1 MGRWVLA
8 WVLVGCGG
16 TTSKGGDTGE
26 TGDVTT
32 ATGQT
37 TTTTTTTEPEVP
49 GGLAVS
55 FVPFTLL
62 EGGNVLDAQLLDMGD
77 GVGLPKERGEVDAGG
92 GVFLTG
98 ALSEMQAPDFMPE
111 ASWVGAVQVSEDE
124 QLPVELNGDVVGM
137 WYMGPFDY
145 HLEPGFGIRLTGVK
159 AGGTDR
165 SYELWMA
172 RYETSAWE
180 IVGEA
185 MFDKDGVTVAGD
197 LSLIS
202 TLVLMDVTGVT
213 EQPEVGEVGEETT
226 LTGTVV
232 YPDGTPYEGGRV
244 QFCREGECVTAT
256 TGADGGY
263 SMDGLGSGRGS
274 FEVIPVR

>member
-16 TTSKGGDTGE
+16 SASKGGETGE
-26 TGDVTT
+26 TGEVTT
-32 ATGQT
+32 TT
-37 TTTTTTTEPEVP
+37 TEVTTTTTTTEPEVP
-49 GGLAVS
+49 GGLAVA
-55 FVPFTLL
+55 FVPFTLVDG
-62 EGGNVLDAQLLDMGD
+62 ENVLDAQLFDMGD
-77 GVGLPKERGEVDAGG
+77 GVGLPKDRAEVDAGG

-98 ALSEMQAPDFMPE
+98 AVSEMHAPDFMPE
-111 ASWVGAVQVSEDE
+111 ASWVGAVQVPEE
-124 QLPVELNGDVVGM
+124 AYLPVELNGEVMGM

-145 HLEPGFGIRLTGVK
+145 HLDPAFGIRLTGVK

-180 IVGEA
+180 LVGEA
-185 MFDKDGVTVAGD
+185 TFDDEGVSVAGD
-197 LSLIS
+197 LSLVS

-213 EQPEVGEVGEETT
+213 EQPEVGDVGADTT
-226 LTGTVV
+226 LRGTVV

-256 TGADGGY
+256 TGSAGEY
-263 SMDGLGSGRGS
+263 EMDGLGIGRGS

>member
-1 MGRWVLA
+1 MGRWFLA
-8 WVLVGCGG
+8 FVLVGCGG
-16 TTSKGGDTGE
+16 SSSKGGDTGE

-32 ATGQT
+32 ATTTLTTPT
-37 TTTTTTTEPEVP
+37 TTTVPEVP
-49 GGLAVS
+49 GGIAVS
-55 FVPFTLL
+55 FVPFTLV
-62 EGGNVLDAQLLDMGD
+62 EGGNVLDAQLFDMGE

-111 ASWVGAVQVSEDE
+111 ASWVGAVQVPEE
-124 QLPVELNGDVVGM
+124 AQLPVELNGDVVGM

-145 HLEPGFGIRLTGVK
+145 HLDPEFGIRLTGVK

-165 SYELWMA
+165 SYELWVA

-180 IVGEA
+180 RVGEA
-185 MFDKDGVTVAGD
+185 TWDDEGVSIDGD
-197 LSLIS
+197 LSLVS

-213 EQPEVGEVGEETT
+213 EHPEGGEIGGETT

-256 TGADGGY
+256 TGSAGEY